1 MGAFGSS
8 VDITDIGK
16 LIADGENLN
25 TTGSEFSSEIAKI
38 YGYVDELGKIWQGQ
52 SSERYIENINKF
64 KEEFEEFAKLVN
76 SFGDLINSVGKDY
89 QELEN
94 NL

>member
-25 TTGSEFSSEIAKI
+25 KTGSEFSSEIAKI

-64 KEEFEEFAKLVN
+64 KEEFEEFAKLVDK
-76 SFGDLINSVGKDY
+76 FGELINSVGKDY